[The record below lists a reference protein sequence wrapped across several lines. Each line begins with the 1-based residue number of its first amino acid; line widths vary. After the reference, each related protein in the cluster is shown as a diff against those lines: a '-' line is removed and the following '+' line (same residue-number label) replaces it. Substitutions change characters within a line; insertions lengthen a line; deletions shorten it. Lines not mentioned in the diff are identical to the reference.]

1 MKRLVRSF
9 GFLVL
14 SGVLGAYGSS
24 HVLAA
29 AAGQAAAVGSLSG
42 TASSSTGQVVT
53 NTVVQLRNLATGQLA
68 GSTTSNVA
76 GQFSFIG
83 LNPGN
88 YAVEVVNAAGQ
99 IVGTSASV
107 AVSCGRR
114 RYRRQRDRVCR
125 CRGNCGRGRW
135 CWCCGGRRGR
145 CEHSC
150 HRRRG
155 RGCGRCRGSGC
166 HERER
171 KSFAIVR
178 SRSARAALVAAL
190 EFHFFPFPP

>member
-1 MKRLVRSF
+1 VKRLVRDF

-14 SGVLGAYGSS
+14 LGVLGAYSS
-24 HVLAA
+24 THVVAA

-42 TASSSTGQVVT
+42 TASSSSGQMMT
-53 NTVVQLRNLATGQLA
+53 NAVVQLRNLATGQLA

-107 AVSCGRR
+107 AV
-114 RYRRQRDRVCR
+114 
-125 CRGNCGRGRW
+125 N
-135 CWCCGGRRGR
+135 
-145 CEHSC
+145 
-150 HRRRG
+150 
-155 RGCGRCRGSGC
+155 
-166 HERER
+166 
-171 KSFAIVR
+171 
-178 SRSARAALVAAL
+178 AAAAVTGVSVTASTAVAAGAAGAAGAGVAGAAAGAATGASTATIVGAAAAAAGVAGAAFTN
-190 EFHFFPFPP
+190 ETASPSQ

>member
-1 MKRLVRSF
+1 
-9 GFLVL
+9 
-14 SGVLGAYGSS
+14 
-24 HVLAA
+24 
-29 AAGQAAAVGSLSG
+29 
-42 TASSSTGQVVT
+42 VT

-107 AVSCGRR
+107 AVSSGAA
-114 RYRRQRDRVCR
+114 VT
-125 CRGNCGRGRW
+125 GVSVTASAAVAATAGVGA
-135 CWCCGGRRGR
+135 GAG
-145 CEHSC
+145 C

-178 SRSARAALVAAL
+178 SRSARAAVVAAL
-190 EFHFFPFPP
+190 EFHFFLFPLNQIETEDIFCGSVSAVRCTGCRARAAT